1 MNTTKLYNVIID
13 ALLILLFGIAL
24 IGVFALAPNDNPEH
38 FIIFLIVKVFMFILL
53 LVSYY
58 GLHTRGVLTKLSK

>member
-1 MNTTKLYNVIID
+1 MNTTKLYNIIID
-13 ALLILLFGIAL
+13 ALLIILFGIAL
-24 IGVFALAPNDNPEH
+24 IGVFALTPNENPEH